1 MAKFFIVI
9 DMQNDFVTTSQL
21 ANPAAAKTIP
31 FIKEQIQR
39 YKEKGYQ
46 VIFTRDTHYEN
57 YMETGEGKHLPFVHC
72 VKGTKGWEIVPE
84 LNSTPEAIVIDKEHF
99 GYDGWK
105 NYIKPGDEVVMCG
118 TVTSICV
125 ASNALAIKTIEGV
138 EVTILAEG
146 CSGLSNEDHEAAL
159 KVMECCQCT
168 VIRDSAKEA

>member
-21 ANPAAAKTIP
+21 ANPVAAKTIP

-46 VIFTRDTHYEN
+46 VVFTRDTHYEN

-125 ASNALAIKTIEGV
+125 ASNALAIKMIEGV

-159 KVMECCQCT
+159 KVMECCQCN
-168 VIRDSAKEA
+168 VVRNSAEAA